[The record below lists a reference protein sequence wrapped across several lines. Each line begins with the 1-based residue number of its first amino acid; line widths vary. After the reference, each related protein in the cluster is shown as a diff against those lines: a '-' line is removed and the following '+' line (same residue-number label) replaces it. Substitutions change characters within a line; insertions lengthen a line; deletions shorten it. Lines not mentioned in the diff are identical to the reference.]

1 VPADTPEWRI
11 ASRAFGLALA
21 EPEQAVTLATSAIT
35 AARRHRDPAEL
46 ALARHA
52 LGLAL
57 RYLQRMPESVAA
69 LRQAVRTATAA
80 GLLVEAALARRS
92 LAVSLT
98 YIGRHRLALAALD
111 QAAAVLSGVE
121 LQELIVQRGTV
132 LYLLGR
138 PAEVAAT
145 VPSALPAL
153 TAAGSL
159 VWVARGRNAL
169 GLAEVELGRFADA
182 EDSFRQAEEL
192 FEQLGQHADAAGNRH
207 DRGWVASLLGDIP
220 TALRHYEQAERR
232 FAALHL
238 PLVELQLDQARL
250 LLAAGLGAQAVAV
263 ARRAADEL
271 AGRGAQLLYAD
282 ALLMLGEATLLAGD
296 AAAATRAAQRARA
309 LFRRHGQPG
318 REAQARRLAV
328 RSRFA
333 AGERGGRLQREAL
346 LAAAGLDQ
354 DRRSPVAADA
364 MLIAGR
370 LALERGDR
378 AGAARALRAAA
389 AGRRHGPAQA
399 RSQAWLAAALLRLD
413 GGDRRGA
420 LAALLAG
427 LRLLE
432 AHRAGLGAIELRASV
447 AGAAGELVELG
458 RRLAVES
465 GRPRQ
470 ALRWFEHGRATALR
484 LPPVRPPADPQLA
497 AALAE
502 LRLLTGQPDSRRQRE
517 LRDLV
522 RRRTHRLVGA
532 AGPVSRLAPTVDQIR
547 PVLGDRALVS
557 ICAVDGWL
565 HAVVV
570 TAGSVRL
577 RPLAALA
584 DVSYEAGFLLMA
596 LRRVLLSGA
605 AGPAALR
612 SGAVA
617 GTVPAPGSGIKAG
630 IRPGSGADGGRAG
643 GWEPDGA
650 ADRDARAAAGLVALT
665 AAGARVDRLLLAPL
679 RPLLGDRDVVL
690 VPPAALSTLPW
701 HALPTVAGRPVVVA
715 PSVAAW
721 SAASTRPP
729 AVGPIALIAGPDLP
743 HAEPEVAALAAR
755 YPAATVL
762 TGPAATAAATLA
774 ALDGASVAHLA
785 AHGTVTADNPL
796 FSAVRLADGPLM
808 AYDLERIGRPPATV
822 VLSACDSAASS
833 VQGEELLGLAVVLL
847 HVGACSVVGTVAP
860 VPDQAALAVTG
871 GLHQLIAAGVPA
883 HQALARTVAGLRAAD
898 APPLV
903 QATALAFVA
912 VGGTPTGPAAGHRP
926 PNPPGPVAER
936 D

>member
-1 VPADTPEWRI
+1 MPADTPEWRI
-11 ASRAFGLALA
+11 ASRAFDLALA

-57 RYLQRMPESVAA
+57 RYLQRMPESVAT

-138 PAEVAAT
+138 PAEVVAT
-145 VPSALPAL
+145 VPSALLPL

-207 DRGWVASLLGDIP
+207 NRGWVASLLGDVP
-220 TALRHYEQAERR
+220 TALRHYEQAEQR

-263 ARRAADEL
+263 ARRAAGEL
-271 AGRGAQLLYAD
+271 AGRGAQLMYPD

-296 AAAATRAAQRARA
+296 AAAATRAAQRART
-309 LFRRHGQPG
+309 LFHRHGQPG

-346 LAAAGLDQ
+346 LAAAGLEQ

-378 AGAARALRAAA
+378 AGAARALRAVA

-427 LRLLE
+427 LRVLE
-432 AHRAGLGAIELRASV
+432 AHQAGLGAIELRASV
-447 AGAAGELVELG
+447 AGAAGELVGLG

-497 AALAE
+497 AALGE
-502 LRLLTGQPDSRRQRE
+502 LRLLAGQPDSRRQRE

-557 ICAVDGWL
+557 ICAVDGRL
-565 HAVVV
+565 HAVVI
-570 TAGSVRL
+570 TAGSIRL
-577 RPLAALA
+577 RPLATLA

-596 LRRVLLSGA
+596 LRRVLLSG
-605 AGPAALR
+605 
-612 SGAVA
+612 
-617 GTVPAPGSGIKAG
+617 
-630 IRPGSGADGGRAG
+630 
-643 GWEPDGA
+643 
-650 ADRDARAAAGLVALT
+650 
-665 AAGARVDRLLLAPL
+665 
-679 RPLLGDRDVVL
+679 
-690 VPPAALSTLPW
+690 
-701 HALPTVAGRPVVVA
+701 
-715 PSVAAW
+715 
-721 SAASTRPP
+721 
-729 AVGPIALIAGPDLP
+729 
-743 HAEPEVAALAAR
+743 
-755 YPAATVL
+755 
-762 TGPAATAAATLA
+762 
-774 ALDGASVAHLA
+774 
-785 AHGTVTADNPL
+785 
-796 FSAVRLADGPLM
+796 
-808 AYDLERIGRPPATV
+808 
-822 VLSACDSAASS
+822 
-833 VQGEELLGLAVVLL
+833 
-847 HVGACSVVGTVAP
+847 
-860 VPDQAALAVTG
+860 
-871 GLHQLIAAGVPA
+871 
-883 HQALARTVAGLRAAD
+883 
-898 APPLV
+898 
-903 QATALAFVA
+903 
-912 VGGTPTGPAAGHRP
+912 
-926 PNPPGPVAER
+926 
-936 D
+936 